1 MTTNGSFLK
10 AMLLL
15 AVVRAKADV
24 IPSSYRSEA
33 GAGTFY
39 IQNVSTG
46 KFFNSYSRTVQDEPY
61 GVVVTSTTGGYL
73 ISGYGSG
80 KYLKL
85 GDAVDYLWNDDTS
98 GTKIWKFNTV
108 DAGAKTYTISSD
120 VVEGKMAAGNWYVWG
135 TGNGASQTGENIGTW
150 ILVTEAN
157 YTTYQSLSQ
166 TEKNKAFIVD
176 AKGDATSLLP
186 ALNTWT
192 NASGKNDGYW
202 DNASRWV
209 VEQRNT
215 TISITLSNMPAGTY
229 KLVGATRGAKNQY
242 VTMTVNGTTSGNFWS
257 YNADNA
263 GEQAI
268 NLRGVQL
275 PYSDKGGFN
284 TTYWRWASVT
294 GTLAADGDLPLSI
307 YLSGS
312 SWNQVTELH
321 LYYMGDGVNTY
332 ALAYSDGVDA
342 ANHAVTC
349 DIISADPNK
358 IFTSTATI
366 NNTNGTAISNNLV
379 SGTVANLVL
388 YDGYE
393 FSTDADFTATAA
405 TLYRSIAAD
414 AFATVCA
421 PFPIT
426 GGADGTF
433 YEPTSLSEGIL
444 NFGTEA
450 SPAAGKAYLYK
461 ASSAVTALTGSGT
474 VKTSPVDNG
483 TGATMKGRYLT
494 TTASTGDYILSS
506 GSLYKVGSTG
516 TVTVNPFRAYF
527 TVPSNEARISLVF
540 DDDTPTFIN
549 TIDSQEQNADSQY
562 YDLQGRKVASPT
574 KGLYIVNGNKVS
586 VR

>member
-15 AVVRAKADV
+15 AVVGAKADV

-312 SWNQVTELH
+312 SWNQVTDLH

-379 SGTVANLVL
+379 SGTV
-388 YDGYE
+388 D
-393 FSTDADFTATAA
+393 
-405 TLYRSIAAD
+405 
-414 AFATVCA
+414 
-421 PFPIT
+421 
-426 GGADGTF
+426 
-433 YEPTSLSEGIL
+433 
-444 NFGTEA
+444 
-450 SPAAGKAYLYK
+450 
-461 ASSAVTALTGSGT
+461 
-474 VKTSPVDNG
+474 
-483 TGATMKGRYLT
+483 
-494 TTASTGDYILSS
+494 ILSS